1 MDPKERNIIA
11 RSSLGD
17 AVTFP
22 IRADPL
28 ECFPLAMAAVLL
40 WCRAMISPSS
50 RFTGDKLLCIRGERV
65 VFTKLDFSVASG
77 EALLLL
83 GPNGSGKSSLLRVMA
98 GLLKAAGG
106 HLSWDGVPVLED
118 REAHSARVHYVG
130 HHDAI
135 KPVLSVLENLRFWAR
150 LHDSTAGDATA
161 RAALET
167 LELLRLAEV
176 PGKLLSAGQK
186 RRLNL
191 ARLLAAPAPL
201 WLLDEPTVALD
212 RASVRCP
219 GRSHRPASRQR
230 RHGRAVHACRY
241 RPAGRPRNAT

>member
-1 MDPKERNIIA
+1 MTDGRLSP
-11 RSSLGD
+11 
-17 AVTFP
+17 TF
-22 IRADPL
+22 AG
-28 ECFPLAMAAVLL
+28 E
-40 WCRAMISPSS
+40 
-50 RFTGDKLLCIRGERV
+50 KLLCVRGERV
-65 VFTKLDFSVASG
+65 VFAQLGFSIASG

-83 GPNGSGKSSLLRVMA
+83 GPNGSGKSSLLRLMA

-106 HLSWDGVPVLED
+106 HLSWNGVPVSED
-118 REAHSARVHYVG
+118 REAHSGRIHYVG

-150 LHDSTAGDATA
+150 LHDSKAGDATA
-161 RAALET
+161 RAALDR
-167 LELLRLAEV
+167 LGLARLAEV

-212 RASVRCP
+212 RASVAVLE
-219 GRSHRPASRQR
+219 GIIAEHRAAGGMVVLSTHADVDLPLARPLHLDDYAAPADAAM
-230 RHGRAVHACRY
+230 GVWA
-241 RPAGRPRNAT
+241 